1 MTVTDN
7 TQPDNTINLD
17 RETASVLRILFTVLV
32 VLAGWGTSIAL
43 WGIPGLYLPALA
55 AVPVIWVVLILM
67 ARG

>member
-43 WGIPGLYLPALA
+43 WGIPGLYLPALG
-55 AVPVIWVVLILM
+55 AVPVMWVVLILM